1 MPTHFIIKTGIAFC
15 CLYIIMGAFGA
26 HALDDV
32 LLDQRSIFK
41 TGNEYHA
48 FHSISLIV
56 LGILSKVFNLD
67 LRCAAI
73 FFVFGILLFSGSLYM
88 ISIFKFS
95 FLGFLTPIGGA
106 LFIIGWVILFLKSYK

>member
-1 MPTHFIIKTGIAFC
+1 MYTHFIIKTGIAFC
-15 CLYIIMGAFGA
+15 CLYIIIGAFGA
-26 HALDDV
+26 LALDDI
-32 LLDQRSIFK
+32 LLDQRSVFN

-56 LGILSKVFNLD
+56 LGILSKMFNLD
-67 LRCAAI
+67 LRRVAV

-88 ISIFKFS
+88 ISIFKLS

-106 LFIIGWVILFLKSYK
+106 FFIIGWIILFLKSFN